1 MRTAQKSRDAEK
13 VYTIL
18 ADVVPQPSATPDRLA
33 ESGLTEELPEPPAEV
48 EHNVETAAAA
58 AEAAETAAAEAAAAE
73 TAAAA
78 AETAA
83 AEAAAAETAAAEVA
97 AAETAAAEAAAAE
110 TAAEETAAAEM
121 AAEKVAEKANSET
134 PAEKAQKNRARLKSE
149 HLADHAE
156 DLKHLKW
163 RDDVRTAVTHPSY
176 TLNTHLAPDSIYY
189 AYFALGFC
197 AYLAL
202 SPCSAPHRHPM

>member
-58 AEAAETAAAEAAAAE
+58 AE
-73 TAAAA
+73 A